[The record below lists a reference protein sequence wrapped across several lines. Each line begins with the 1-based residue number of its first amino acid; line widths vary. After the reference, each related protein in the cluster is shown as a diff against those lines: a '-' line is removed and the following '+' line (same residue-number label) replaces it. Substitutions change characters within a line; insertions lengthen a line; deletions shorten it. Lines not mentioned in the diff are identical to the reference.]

1 MDHVIKY
8 IIVIIFMYLIYLSS
22 KIKIRFILSY
32 HSTIIFDVTLILHN
46 HESSAVHVLNSRFL
60 STSLHD
66 REPVVIMLVPEIF
79 HEQSLLV
86 PTQRSPDAVFV
97 SG

>member
-22 KIKIRFILSY
+22 KIKMRFILSY

-46 HESSAVHVLNSRFL
+46 HESSAVHVFNSRFL

-66 REPVVIMLVPEIF
+66 SCYNAGTRDC
-79 HEQSLLV
+79 S
-86 PTQRSPDAVFV
+86 
-97 SG
+97 

>member
-1 MDHVIKY
+1 MDHLIKY
-8 IIVIIFMYLIYLSS
+8 IIV
-22 KIKIRFILSY
+22 
-32 HSTIIFDVTLILHN
+32 IIFDVTLILHN
-46 HESSAVHVLNSRFL
+46 HESNVVHVFNSRFL

-66 REPVVIMLVPEIF
+66 RETVVIMLVPEIV
-79 HEQSLLV
+79 HEQSLLL